1 MLATLKDMP
10 VLFAFVLG
18 AVSQMSLPLSAL
30 SVYLVKFPTR
40 LVGALAAFGAGA
52 LIAAVSRDLLP
63 ETHTLSLWQ
72 ASLSA
77 MVGAG
82 VFIVCE
88 HAVAK
93 KFGEGGAAGALG
105 IVVGAVVDGVPE
117 AIIFG
122 IQLASGTPVSIAFI
136 AAVFVSNI
144 PQAIAP
150 SADLAATGWNWR
162 RVAGLWA
169 WVVLA
174 CGISAVVG
182 LPGGHCHRSSQWRAH
197 GRVRRG
203 RHSRHAVQFADPVCA
218 RTLEGSGTLDRGRL
232 LFVVRDDRVSDDD
245 RGAPCHDRRLAG
257 PEQATPARRNPRNPT
272 RRIAA
277 L

>member
-1 MLATLKDMP
+1 MANHSEVANMLATLKDMP
-10 VLFAFVLG
+10 VLFAFVFG

-182 LPGGHCHRSSQWRAH
+182 Y
-197 GRVRRG
+197 
-203 RHSRHAVQFADPVCA
+203 
-218 RTLEGSGTLDRGRL
+218 
-232 LFVVRDDRVSDDD
+232 
-245 RGAPCHDRRLAG
+245 LAG
-257 PEQATPARRNPRNPT
+257 TATDQVNGARM
-272 RRIAA
+272 AA
-277 L
+277 FAAGGILAMLSNSLIPFAHERSKGAGLWTVVGFCSSFAMTG